1 VPQATAILELN
12 PLNWR
17 NPIQR
22 VSLSL
27 TAKPQKNMY
36 LHSSKNDLKF
46 DIFLF
51 SQKFRE
57 KSANYRQLP
66 K

>member
-1 VPQATAILELN
+1 M
-12 PLNWR
+12 NWR
-17 NPIQR
+17 NPIQG

-27 TAKPQKNMY
+27 TAKSQKNMY

-51 SQKFRE
+51 SPKFRE
-57 KSANYRQLP
+57 KSANYRRLP